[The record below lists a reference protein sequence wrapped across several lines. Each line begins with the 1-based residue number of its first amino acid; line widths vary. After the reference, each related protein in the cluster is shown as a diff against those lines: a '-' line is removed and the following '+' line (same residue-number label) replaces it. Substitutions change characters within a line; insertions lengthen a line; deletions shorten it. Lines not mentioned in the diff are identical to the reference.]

1 MIPADEMEQLIKEF
15 VSHEKEIS
23 DDEFYTIKSFPEI
36 FIMKI
41 PSYYSI
47 KLMSKYKQDSD
58 VTKRYEEFRN
68 ELSSRKITIENKILE
83 TDLAIAMYGA
93 KDDSIFNLDCKIFD
107 IYYKNCIFTSP
118 FYFITYNCENCIVEK
133 E

>member
-1 MIPADEMEQLIKEF
+1 
-15 VSHEKEIS
+15 
-23 DDEFYTIKSFPEI
+23 
-36 FIMKI
+36 MKI

-47 KLMSKYKQDSD
+47 KLMSKYKQDID

-68 ELSSRKITIENKILE
+68 EFSSRKITIENQILE

-93 KDDSIFNLDCKIFD
+93 KEDSIFNLDCKIFD